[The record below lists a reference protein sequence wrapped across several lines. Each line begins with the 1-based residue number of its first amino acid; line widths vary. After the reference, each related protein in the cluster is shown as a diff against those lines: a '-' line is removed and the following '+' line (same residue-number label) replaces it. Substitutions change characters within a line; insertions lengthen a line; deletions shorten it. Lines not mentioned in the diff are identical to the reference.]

1 MQGVYLNFEAFR
13 TPLDKRQI
21 HAQIWNSNRTLIPK
35 FIYQNR
41 TANPPLQTSR
51 TRSKSQLVFNQT
63 LIVSGFIISML
74 GRYCY

>member
-35 FIYQNR
+35 FIYQN
-41 TANPPLQTSR
+41 QTFR
-51 TRSKSQLVFNQT
+51 TRSKPQLVFNQT